1 MNYSHQHSVDGN
13 PTACIANLV
22 FAFAART
29 FREGSFVLCEPNIQ
43 TKPFFYQN
51 RVKQISQLLSCYEN
65 QKDFKTVVPRSLCT
79 CFKLIFCAFLAILF
93 VLFIYFKVGVFGIL
107 MFFSTF

>member
-43 TKPFFYQN
+43 PKPFFI
-51 RVKQISQLLSCYEN
+51 KQGEAN
-65 QKDFKTVVPRSLCT
+65 
-79 CFKLIFCAFLAILF
+79 
-93 VLFIYFKVGVFGIL
+93 
-107 MFFSTF
+107 